1 MIFGKIIVKNCVTIL
16 IVIFNIIL
24 LVACNITDVPEVTS
38 SAIEKPIPT
47 VQESS
52 IIEPQ
57 YYDDNIVAVVNG
69 KQIFRTDYLL
79 EKERHEEA
87 LSNLELGNFKTDNS
101 SIDVLDKL
109 IIIELVCQEAEDKG
123 IIVTEEEIVVLSAD
137 IVGSLEDQTLFTEWL
152 QKNKYTQLEFDQYLQ
167 KQLLIRKMYQLI
179 LSDIELDIE
188 QVNARHILV
197 ESRSQAENLLDQI
210 NAGADFATLALKY
223 SLDRS
228 TALNG
233 GDLGWFPR
241 GVLTLS
247 FLEEIAFGLEPG
259 ESSDVVE
266 SEFGFHIIQTV
277 DRDLTR
283 KMSHNV
289 KILLY
294 KRTIDKWIKNL
305 QSQADIKKFID

>member
-1 MIFGKIIVKNCVTIL
+1 MKNCVTIF

-24 LVACNITDVPEVTS
+24 LVACNIANVPEVTS

-47 VQESS
+47 VQQSS
-52 IIEPQ
+52 TIEPQ

-123 IIVTEEEIVVLSAD
+123 IIVTEEEIAVLSAD
-137 IVGSLEDQTLFTEWL
+137 IVGSLEDQILFTEWL
-152 QKNKYTQLEFDQYLQ
+152 QKNKYTQLDFEQYLQ
-167 KQLLIRKMYQLI
+167 KQLLIRKMHQFI
-179 LSDIELDIE
+179 LSDVELDIE

-197 ESRSQAENLLDQI
+197 ESRSQAESLLDQI
-210 NAGADFATLALKY
+210 NAGANFATLALQY

-247 FLEEIAFGLEPG
+247 SLEEIAFGLEPG

-294 KRTIDKWIKNL
+294 KRTIDKWMKNL